1 MKWSF
6 FLDRH
11 LMKWSLI
18 VLNINH
24 REFPKECVASIS
36 SNKKINNHC
45 RRKST
50 KKDIMAEYK
59 KYNQWCKGEK
69 KRKNIQTKPDSIG
82 WQRKMQ
88 QVYNKTERK

>member
-1 MKWSF
+1 MII

-69 KRKNIQTKPDSIG
+69 KKEEYTNITRFNRMTTKNATSL
-82 WQRKMQ
+82 
-88 QVYNKTERK
+88 